1 MKKPRSK
8 GDEWTSSPSRAA
20 IENPIEDRS
29 AMEKPVEDRARAN
42 AAVQER
48 RGRAALQG
56 RVPDPPELG
65 FQPRM
70 TQSARCPLARQQ
82 NPLP

>member
-1 MKKPRSK
+1 
-8 GDEWTSSPSRAA
+8 
-20 IENPIEDRS
+20 
-29 AMEKPVEDRARAN
+29 MEKPVEDRARAN

-56 RVPDPPELG
+56 RGPDPSELG
-65 FQPRM
+65 LQPRM
-70 TQSARCPLARQQ
+70 PQSASCPLARQQ